1 MDSDLLK
8 APSSS
13 EFYFPS
19 LMSAGTSCSYGG
31 LFGAEE
37 GWFQIMINW
46 CDFPSKFLSIWSGG
60 GYLLFWVTSNLAK
73 MMAQY
78 SDLMEGYLWI
88 Y

>member
-60 GYLLFWVTSNLAK
+60 GGGGGSSVL
-73 MMAQY
+73 
-78 SDLMEGYLWI
+78 GYLQLSQDDGPVQ
-88 Y
+88 